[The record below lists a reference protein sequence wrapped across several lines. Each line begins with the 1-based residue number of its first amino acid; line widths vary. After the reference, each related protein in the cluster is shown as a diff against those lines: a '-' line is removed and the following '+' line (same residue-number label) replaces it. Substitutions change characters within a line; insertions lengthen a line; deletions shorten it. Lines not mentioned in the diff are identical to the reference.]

1 MEPKNLLSFFG
12 GIFISISAA
21 VLKSWLFEQFH
32 ILTFLSIMGLF
43 SLFMWYLYHLEFLDK
58 IPIISDW
65 VRKKKKQIYFLTN
78 LLGVFS
84 SPSSSNFSINSK
96 SQNKSAS
103 IIYSRYGKEHILNIP
118 YQRESV
124 SKMTGL
130 SVFLIKNSPE
140 GPQTINITQQP
151 GIPYFV
157 SAYDLGGEEIY
168 IIKNSTKE
176 IIHKCEKYEI
186 PK

>member
-1 MEPKNLLSFFG
+1 MDTKNLLSFIS
-12 GIFISISAA
+12 GIFISISTA

-43 SLFMWYLYHLEFLDK
+43 SLLMWYLYHLEFLDK
-58 IPIISDW
+58 IPIISEW
-65 VRKKKKQIYFLTN
+65 VKKKKSQIYFITKFLN
-78 LLGVFS
+78 IFS
-84 SPSSSNFSINSK
+84 SPSSSNFSINSQ
-96 SQNKSAS
+96 SQNRSAS
-103 IIYSRYGKEHILNIP
+103 IIYNRYGKEHILNIP

-130 SVFLIKNSPE
+130 SVFLIKGSPK

-157 SAYDLGGEEIY
+157 SAHHLGGDNIY

-176 IIHKCEKYEI
+176 NISKCGKYEI